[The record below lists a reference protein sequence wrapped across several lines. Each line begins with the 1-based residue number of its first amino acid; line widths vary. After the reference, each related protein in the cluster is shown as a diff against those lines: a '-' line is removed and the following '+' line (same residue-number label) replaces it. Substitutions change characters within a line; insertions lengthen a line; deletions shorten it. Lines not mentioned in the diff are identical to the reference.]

1 MRLVISR
8 AQSAN
13 HWKLEMSENFLGLF
27 DQETEV
33 VTLAPGEALFE
44 KGEPGRLMYVVKT
57 GNLQTSAV

>member
-1 MRLVISR
+1 
-8 AQSAN
+8 
-13 HWKLEMSENFLGLF
+13 MSENFLGLF